1 MSLENWDYKH
11 CFMAKAERLREVKFD
26 LSFDQNQKSFGAE
39 NQQSMQLASAL
50 PFCQVLDTYLR
61 FRGRRYDRQRQVGWS
76 RWSVF
81 APLYV
86 AVDFFRQEELSQ
98 PRRIKPPAA
107 DRWSV
112 GWVFA
117 RDESNGRDECAPEVC
132 TDALPHGE
140 LVGFHDF
147 VGLSKH

>member
-1 MSLENWDYKH
+1 M
-11 CFMAKAERLREVKFD
+11 
-26 LSFDQNQKSFGAE
+26 
-39 NQQSMQLASAL
+39 
-50 PFCQVLDTYLR
+50 
-61 FRGRRYDRQRQVGWS
+61 
-76 RWSVF
+76 
-81 APLYV
+81 

-117 RDESNGRDECAPEVC
+117 RDESKGRDGCAPEVC